1 MRLLTDSGTSKK
13 FMVDHISVQYS
24 TPGSFIEGPNPDSQV
39 ALDWLDF
46 SPGLKNMA
54 VTLLVFRHV
63 QGDLCVGLTVED
75 ESGSEGEISQKFLI
89 HDSSF

>member
-1 MRLLTDSGTSKK
+1 LK
-13 FMVDHISVQYS
+13 VQN
-24 TPGSFIEGPNPDSQV
+24 PGLRI

-46 SPGLKNMA
+46 SPGLKNIA
-54 VTLLVFRHV
+54 VTFLVLRHV
-63 QGDLCVGLTVED
+63 QGDLCLGLAVER